1 MATNNSNQQNMNVG
15 LNLNGNAVASV
26 QQLVQHMTALKQV
39 AVDVGSA
46 LQQIDKAM
54 KQQGNGARPTI
65 QSLKQMNQNINMLG
79 TTPDTMLAQFYKNQS
94 RIVQSQNLNS
104 LVGTRRQLTN
114 PNTLNNL
121 FDQHGTKM
129 VGQAIQIRLDA
140 AQLKNDTKAIQK
152 AQLEMAT
159 YKAEMQ
165 KYNTSL
171 KGLQQLKVQQDQLVS
186 QMLSTPIG
194 AAALRGTAQGKLERQ
209 FFSGA
214 QEKAIQKYMA
224 SPNRIQPRTNDFSNA
239 NPDQLRNYAQ
249 ENASKMEATKRI
261 MGQLYLDGSAQS
273 KQQLQNYGQILSA
286 LEQEKTKL
294 QAINTL
300 RRASLRNQDEQ
311 IKKLREEQNI
321 TKLQGKYGDLNT
333 SLNQTYKPL
342 SAERIATL
350 SADNLARRELTMK
363 TRLTQANEAYRLSE
377 RLGNKASI
385 KEAQDRVVAMQK
397 ELDMIRAR
405 NRELNQAGRPNSMVS
420 RYQEMSTGES
430 SGALLGMQGIL
441 MRNYM
446 LWGAFMGSIAG
457 SYAFLRDFE
466 KALKQTQAI
475 SQATNTQVEQLK
487 ENILDVAENSRFT
500 AIEITEAATALAQAG
515 FSMAEIEKTL
525 ESVTLL
531 ATATGSTL
539 KETVDIA
546 TASLGAFQL
555 SAGNMPKIVNQI
567 TQAMNL
573 SKLDIQK
580 FQLAVQYAGNAASDA
595 GLNFEELLASVAT
608 VANAGVRSGSTLGTG
623 FRQLLSDL
631 IAPSTKFQNILE
643 RLGLTAADVDVRTKG
658 LVGSLKVLKD
668 AGFTTAD
675 AYESFEV
682 RSVAF
687 YTALSNNLDTYDDL
701 SANLDNN
708 TAAMEANEVQMDSL
722 AAQTDRMFN
731 QFKALA
737 ETAGAGVR
745 DTLTDLFHVV
755 GDLAG
760 VLKDLT
766 DNGVVRFVV
775 QAGTMTV
782 ALTASILV
790 VRGMAG
796 AVAGLF
802 AAVTTGA
809 ITLQSTVPIIAAIS
823 AAISVVVLGIKA
835 FTKSN
840 DALAVSVEASK
851 TRLNELKDSASNL
864 QSTILETDKR
874 ITSLES
880 RFESLRDDP
889 AAVAVEMAN
898 LQNKASELGI
908 TLSTD
913 LTNSIESVR
922 KGWEELRNEL
932 SKALVIDLSSQIA
945 EINSL
950 ADSMLNL
957 KVTEASGKPNL
968 FSEKGMEQGG
978 YDEIYSFS
986 NLKKAENVSLA
997 ASTDRNAYIRQN
1009 REREAGRTFNDNL
1022 FAAIADA
1029 NKAGGGSGSTGDI
1042 RELLNLVSTAP
1053 ERLQNMTEEERAK
1066 NIPKMKEQY
1075 SRAVRIIS
1083 RAQNQYVIQGRKFK
1097 AGSEES
1103 LNSQKMASTLSNLKQ
1118 ALTDRTGIVQTYASQ
1133 KAQQSNLESQVGVEN
1148 EMVNIRSALI
1158 SGNVSDLTARSGFG
1172 NALALGQQGLNQKL
1186 AKDKYDTRHLAELM
1200 PTIKEMSKKYGVP
1213 EDLIIGHMI
1222 TESGVSRN
1230 TGLTSEAGA
1239 VGLMQ
1244 VMPDAAKDTGFKFS
1258 NVSSSHKS
1266 NIEAGVKYLAKMKKD
1281 TGGTWEDASR
1291 AYFMGAG
1298 GLNKYKST
1306 NGGSYAKGYNQSTT
1320 YAKTVYANM
1329 LNFQK
1334 TRGGKY
1340 EILETLDIPENTAQ
1354 TLTEIESLNAII
1366 DGAKSQIAS
1375 KGDYSQLSSADKATV
1390 DKWMNTLEAAQK
1402 LVSQKSADTNNVI
1415 RAAQAKDAAER
1426 KRLKN
1431 EKAVDNQALL
1441 DQIQLLEQQVTE
1453 AEKNMVDSGFSKAS
1467 VAEYNKLYDTLR
1479 DVYQKQLSIDSNMKA
1494 WDSGTYDGDKFV
1506 MDANIKLLADMQL
1519 ENAINKSDESI
1530 RTKREKGLKE
1540 AAKGFTDRIKEQ
1552 NEQFL
1557 GNFKAELAEMQ
1568 YNFENAVSVIGFDRK
1583 ATERNLNQANGL
1595 TSLQRQR
1602 SIMDDPKYR
1611 EQYTDTQRGMMDKQI
1626 ELLANA
1632 TAKDLMLFNETEK
1645 VVMEEQVK
1653 AINAKIADFEL
1664 SRKELELEFAIKL
1677 DNSALDSTQRAAI
1690 ETELKTAMAS
1700 NSKELH
1706 KYKEQVFDL
1715 EDKIATLDDQIK
1727 AIDPANLPEKTG
1739 VGSIFREK
1747 ANEAYRLTQTSDAM
1761 DSNITTVI
1769 DSINDSFNNLINTAI
1784 SASDNVDDFFKIITG
1799 GSSESREAFKAF
1811 GYSIIQ
1817 TMAKIVQDTMVKK
1830 FVSMMMSW
1838 MFPEAGNA
1846 SGGNA
1851 GSGGMGILGT
1861 VVGALAGA
1869 FGQGVVGG
1877 ASFGS
1882 TASTGTAPLW
1892 STGGTTA
1899 RFMSEGG
1906 LVVGS
1911 NKNVD
1916 DVPIMGADNEY
1927 MLPSSV
1933 TETVGL
1939 GFLERLRKDP
1949 NSVVN
1954 DKIKM
1959 TPSKGGKAQIPSF
1972 TNVYVVSPD
1981 KVPSSTSNSDII
1993 VAVEDNVAR
2002 GGSLKKLIKQVANGG

>member
-294 QAINTL
+294 QVINNL

-311 IKKLREEQNI
+311 IKKLREEQNV
-321 TKLQGKYGDLNT
+321 TKANEQINKLMSGQLWTKT
-333 SLNQTYKPL
+333 IAP
-342 SAERIATL
+342 ERIAQM
-350 SADNLARRELTMK
+350 SADDLIARQVTMTK
-363 TRLTQANEAYRLSE
+363 RLQQAKAVMHKADEVGN
-377 RLGNKASI
+377 NKA
-385 KEAQDRVVAMQK
+385 KKDAQDLVVAYQK

-823 AAISVVVLGIKA
+823 AAISVAVLGIKA

-957 KVTEASGKPNL
+957 KVAEQAGKVNTL
-968 FSEKGMEQGG
+968 SEKGLE
-978 YDEIYSFS
+978 
-986 NLKKAENVSLA
+986 NLGIEKVFDFKTLNQMSENNSIDVS
-997 ASTDRNAYIRQN
+997 
-1009 REREAGRTFNDNL
+1009 ERSQSVRSYRRGLGQTYNDNIY
-1022 FAAIADA
+1022 AAIADA
-1029 NKAGGGSGSTGDI
+1029 NKAGGGTGGVEAI
-1042 RELLNLVSTAP
+1042 RSLMNLVSTAP
-1053 ERLQNMTEEERAK
+1053 ERLQNMTDEERAK
-1066 NIPKMKEQY
+1066 AIPQMKEQY
-1075 SRAVRIIS
+1075 SRAQRILQ
-1083 RAQNQYVIQGRKFK
+1083 RAGNQYRIRGRSFA
-1097 AGSEES
+1097 AGSAEEK
-1103 LNSQKMASTLSNLKQ
+1103 NAQQMANNLD
-1118 ALTDRTGIVQTYASQ
+1118 ALRSELTTRTGIVQTYASQ

-1258 NVSSSHKS
+1258 NVSSSHKA

-1366 DGAKSQIAS
+1366 EGAKSQIAS
-1375 KGDYSQLSSADKATV
+1375 KGDYNQLSSADKAAV

-1583 ATERNLNQANGL
+1583 ATERNLNQASGL

-1645 VVMEEQVK
+1645 AVMEEQVK

-1715 EDKIATLDDQIK
+1715 EDKIASLDDQIK
-1727 AIDPANLPEKTG
+1727 AIDPANLPEKMG
-1739 VGSIFREK
+1739 IGSIFREK

-1861 VVGALAGA
+1861 VVGAIAGA

-1892 STGGTTA
+1892 STGGTSA

>member
-294 QAINTL
+294 QAINNL

-311 IKKLREEQNI
+311 IKKLREEQNV
-321 TKLQGKYGDLNT
+321 TKANEQINKLLSGQLQTKT
-333 SLNQTYKPL
+333 IAP
-342 SAERIATL
+342 ERIAQM
-350 SADNLARRELTMK
+350 SADDLIARQVTMTK
-363 TRLTQANEAYRLSE
+363 RLQQAKAVMHKADEVGN
-377 RLGNKASI
+377 NKA
-385 KEAQDRVVAMQK
+385 KKDAQDLVVAYQK

-823 AAISVVVLGIKA
+823 AAISVAILGIKN
-835 FTKSN
+835 SN
-840 DALAVSVEASK
+840 NCFMAV
-851 TRLNELKDSASNL
+851 
-864 QSTILETDKR
+864 
-874 ITSLES
+874 
-880 RFESLRDDP
+880 FC
-889 AAVAVEMAN
+889 
-898 LQNKASELGI
+898 
-908 TLSTD
+908 
-913 LTNSIESVR
+913 
-922 KGWEELRNEL
+922 
-932 SKALVIDLSSQIA
+932 
-945 EINSL
+945 IN
-950 ADSMLNL
+950 
-957 KVTEASGKPNL
+957 
-968 FSEKGMEQGG
+968 
-978 YDEIYSFS
+978 
-986 NLKKAENVSLA
+986 
-997 ASTDRNAYIRQN
+997 
-1009 REREAGRTFNDNL
+1009 
-1022 FAAIADA
+1022 
-1029 NKAGGGSGSTGDI
+1029 
-1042 RELLNLVSTAP
+1042 
-1053 ERLQNMTEEERAK
+1053 
-1066 NIPKMKEQY
+1066 
-1075 SRAVRIIS
+1075 
-1083 RAQNQYVIQGRKFK
+1083 
-1097 AGSEES
+1097 
-1103 LNSQKMASTLSNLKQ
+1103 
-1118 ALTDRTGIVQTYASQ
+1118 
-1133 KAQQSNLESQVGVEN
+1133 
-1148 EMVNIRSALI
+1148 
-1158 SGNVSDLTARSGFG
+1158 
-1172 NALALGQQGLNQKL
+1172 
-1186 AKDKYDTRHLAELM
+1186 
-1200 PTIKEMSKKYGVP
+1200 
-1213 EDLIIGHMI
+1213 IGH
-1222 TESGVSRN
+1222 
-1230 TGLTSEAGA
+1230 
-1239 VGLMQ
+1239 
-1244 VMPDAAKDTGFKFS
+1244 PPHKD
-1258 NVSSSHKS
+1258 
-1266 NIEAGVKYLAKMKKD
+1266 
-1281 TGGTWEDASR
+1281 
-1291 AYFMGAG
+1291 
-1298 GLNKYKST
+1298 
-1306 NGGSYAKGYNQSTT
+1306 
-1320 YAKTVYANM
+1320 
-1329 LNFQK
+1329 
-1334 TRGGKY
+1334 
-1340 EILETLDIPENTAQ
+1340 
-1354 TLTEIESLNAII
+1354 
-1366 DGAKSQIAS
+1366 
-1375 KGDYSQLSSADKATV
+1375 
-1390 DKWMNTLEAAQK
+1390 
-1402 LVSQKSADTNNVI
+1402 
-1415 RAAQAKDAAER
+1415 
-1426 KRLKN
+1426 
-1431 EKAVDNQALL
+1431 
-1441 DQIQLLEQQVTE
+1441 
-1453 AEKNMVDSGFSKAS
+1453 
-1467 VAEYNKLYDTLR
+1467 
-1479 DVYQKQLSIDSNMKA
+1479 
-1494 WDSGTYDGDKFV
+1494 
-1506 MDANIKLLADMQL
+1506 
-1519 ENAINKSDESI
+1519 
-1530 RTKREKGLKE
+1530 
-1540 AAKGFTDRIKEQ
+1540 
-1552 NEQFL
+1552 
-1557 GNFKAELAEMQ
+1557 
-1568 YNFENAVSVIGFDRK
+1568 
-1583 ATERNLNQANGL
+1583 
-1595 TSLQRQR
+1595 
-1602 SIMDDPKYR
+1602 
-1611 EQYTDTQRGMMDKQI
+1611 
-1626 ELLANA
+1626 
-1632 TAKDLMLFNETEK
+1632 
-1645 VVMEEQVK
+1645 
-1653 AINAKIADFEL
+1653 
-1664 SRKELELEFAIKL
+1664 
-1677 DNSALDSTQRAAI
+1677 
-1690 ETELKTAMAS
+1690 
-1700 NSKELH
+1700 
-1706 KYKEQVFDL
+1706 
-1715 EDKIATLDDQIK
+1715 
-1727 AIDPANLPEKTG
+1727 
-1739 VGSIFREK
+1739 
-1747 ANEAYRLTQTSDAM
+1747 
-1761 DSNITTVI
+1761 
-1769 DSINDSFNNLINTAI
+1769 
-1784 SASDNVDDFFKIITG
+1784 
-1799 GSSESREAFKAF
+1799 
-1811 GYSIIQ
+1811 
-1817 TMAKIVQDTMVKK
+1817 
-1830 FVSMMMSW
+1830 
-1838 MFPEAGNA
+1838 
-1846 SGGNA
+1846 
-1851 GSGGMGILGT
+1851 
-1861 VVGALAGA
+1861 
-1869 FGQGVVGG
+1869 
-1877 ASFGS
+1877 
-1882 TASTGTAPLW
+1882 
-1892 STGGTTA
+1892 
-1899 RFMSEGG
+1899 
-1906 LVVGS
+1906 
-1911 NKNVD
+1911 
-1916 DVPIMGADNEY
+1916 
-1927 MLPSSV
+1927 
-1933 TETVGL
+1933 
-1939 GFLERLRKDP
+1939 
-1949 NSVVN
+1949 
-1954 DKIKM
+1954 
-1959 TPSKGGKAQIPSF
+1959 
-1972 TNVYVVSPD
+1972 
-1981 KVPSSTSNSDII
+1981 
-1993 VAVEDNVAR
+1993 
-2002 GGSLKKLIKQVANGG
+2002 